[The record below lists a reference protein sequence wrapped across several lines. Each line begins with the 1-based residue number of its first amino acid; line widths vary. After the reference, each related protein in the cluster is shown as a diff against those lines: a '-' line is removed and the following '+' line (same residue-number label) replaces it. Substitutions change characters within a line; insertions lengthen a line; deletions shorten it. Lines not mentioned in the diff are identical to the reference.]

1 MSVSHEYS
9 GPCCSHVL
17 YIFAIFSRQQNGS
30 KIRAVQNKGSL
41 NMKSKDC
48 SYRTNENRIIEGF
61 EKSNESNLT
70 KLSGKKDRE
79 TTMVLSERD
88 QRFPMP
94 RVLRIYFFPFCFS
107 FSISLFFY
115 FSFFFFVP
123 LSSCIQDLIDQFS
136 CETRHYVS
144 VAHLQLTM
152 LRIHLKTLLT
162 IHFVFCFSVVVKVI
176 IENSINIKQKSIKNH
191 AGVQRQ
197 ILKQVIGK
205 RTIDYDINIIQ

>member
-41 NMKSKDC
+41 NMKSKDF
-48 SYRTNENRIIEGF
+48 SYRTNENRIIKGF
-61 EKSNESNLT
+61 EKSNESNLI

-88 QRFPMP
+88 QRFPMS

-107 FSISLFFY
+107 FSISLFSY
-115 FSFFFFVP
+115 FLFFFLFRYLRVFRIESI
-123 LSSCIQDLIDQFS
+123 SSHVKRDI
-136 CETRHYVS
+136 TYPW
-144 VAHLQLTM
+144 LTY
-152 LRIHLKTLLT
+152 
-162 IHFVFCFSVVVKVI
+162 S
-176 IENSINIKQKSIKNH
+176 
-191 AGVQRQ
+191 
-197 ILKQVIGK
+197 
-205 RTIDYDINIIQ
+205 